1 MTDDE
6 QQTQAGDVSEGGAP
20 DGAEADPHHALNTP
34 VDVIDD
40 DSEAMLYTE
49 EDEGERLEDAD
60 DRAEDERES
69 EGRTPTD

>member
-6 QQTQAGDVSEGGAP
+6 QQTDDHNASDSENRRPADV
-20 DGAEADPHHALNTP
+20 DPHHALNSP

-40 DSEAMLYTE
+40 DSEAMLSTE
-49 EDEGERLEDAD
+49 DDEGERLEDAD